1 MAGSVFNGNVSNL
14 QGQMFIGESSGSII
28 ANIVSVAIMTPFF
41 FFGFDVIP
49 QVAEEI
55 KLPLK
60 RLGKLMILSIVL
72 AVTFYVMIV
81 VSVGLIMNS
90 AEINGSM
97 KATGLVTAD
106 AMAKAFSSSMM
117 SKVLILGGLCGI
129 ITSWNS
135 FMIGGSR
142 ALYSM
147 AECYMIPHFFAKLS
161 KKNKSPYCA
170 IILVGALSVIAPF
183 FGRQMLIWIV
193 DASNFSC
200 CLAYCIVS
208 LSFIAIRKKHPELE
222 RPYKVKNYKLC
233 GSLAVAMSGF
243 MAVMY
248 IIPTTSCAL
257 TWEEWIIVGGWAS
270 LGLMFGVMSKIKYK
284 EKFAMNI
291 NEL

>member
-1 MAGSVFNGNVSNL
+1 
-14 QGQMFIGESSGSII
+14 
-28 ANIVSVAIMTPFF
+28 
-41 FFGFDVIP
+41 
-49 QVAEEI
+49 
-55 KLPLK
+55 
-60 RLGKLMILSIVL
+60 
-72 AVTFYVMIV
+72 
-81 VSVGLIMNS
+81 
-90 AEINGSM
+90 
-97 KATGLVTAD
+97 
-106 AMAKAFSSSMM
+106 
-117 SKVLILGGLCGI
+117 
-129 ITSWNS
+129 
-135 FMIGGSR
+135 
-142 ALYSM
+142 
-147 AECYMIPHFFAKLS
+147 
-161 KKNKSPYCA
+161 
-170 IILVGALSVIAPF
+170 LVGALSVIAPF

-243 MAVMY
+243 MAAMY